1 MLHPLVQK
9 YRHKGILVD
18 ANLLVVLLVGK
29 LGSAHLKN
37 CRATKSKGFTPED
50 FSLLEQ
56 GVAKF
61 DTLVTTPH
69 ILTEV
74 SNLAGGLPEP
84 LLGEFRAK
92 FREEVVERFSEQ
104 TRAAKEIA
112 QDGHFLRFGLTD
124 TAISMI
130 APGRYLVLSDDL
142 PLCGVLRQRKVDVIN
157 FNHVRFLAWT

>member
-9 YRHKGILVD
+9 YRRKGILVD

-29 LGSAHLKN
+29 LGPAHLKN
-37 CRATKSKGFTPED
+37 CRATKSKSFTPDD

-74 SNLAGGLPEP
+74 SNLAGSLPEP
-84 LLGEFRAK
+84 LLGEFRAE
-92 FREEVVERFSEQ
+92 FRKVVERFSEQ

-142 PLCGVLRQRKVDVIN
+142 PLCSLLQRRSVDVIN
-157 FNHVRFLAWT
+157 FNHVRFLGWM